1 MELVVL
7 GINHR
12 SAPVAVREN
21 FSFSEDRIR
30 RAYVHILEEL
40 EVSEC
45 VILSTCN
52 RTEFYAV
59 VDNSLQGREQLIDFM
74 QRMGTDPLI
83 PVKEHLFYKIGKEAI
98 AHLFEVSSSLDSLIL
113 GEGQILSQ
121 VKQAYTVARESG
133 ATGTMLNTLFH
144 RGIYIGKRVRT
155 ETQIAHNPVSVSS
168 AAVDLAR
175 KMMGNLEGKTVMVIG
190 AGQMAELAAKH
201 LIADGIGTIFVS
213 NRNFDRA
220 KDLARQFKGRAIP
233 FGGFMD
239 IAVSTDILITST
251 GAPHYIVK
259 SWDMAR
265 LMADREGKPL
275 LNIDIAVPRDVEP
288 DVGQIPG
295 VKLLNIDNLEE
306 VVADNRKKRESEA
319 EEARGMIHE
328 VVEELDERFKYFS
341 YQPLLVEL
349 TGKADFIR
357 QWALKKALSKLNHL
371 PEEDQRV
378 IEQMSR
384 LMMRKILR
392 DPILRLR
399 QAAED
404 GFGEEAEMKN
414 AMQELFNLTEASEE
428 NA

>member
-1 MELVVL
+1 
-7 GINHR
+7 
-12 SAPVAVREN
+12 
-21 FSFSEDRIR
+21 
-30 RAYVHILEEL
+30 
-40 EVSEC
+40 
-45 VILSTCN
+45 
-52 RTEFYAV
+52 
-59 VDNSLQGREQLIDFM
+59 
-74 QRMGTDPLI
+74 
-83 PVKEHLFYKIGKEAI
+83 
-98 AHLFEVSSSLDSLIL
+98 
-113 GEGQILSQ
+113 
-121 VKQAYTVARESG
+121 
-133 ATGTMLNTLFH
+133 
-144 RGIYIGKRVRT
+144 
-155 ETQIAHNPVSVSS
+155 
-168 AAVDLAR
+168 
-175 KMMGNLEGKTVMVIG
+175 
-190 AGQMAELAAKH
+190 
-201 LIADGIGTIFVS
+201 
-213 NRNFDRA
+213 
-220 KDLARQFKGRAIP
+220 
-233 FGGFMD
+233 MD
-239 IAVSTDILITST
+239 IAVGTDILITST

-275 LNIDIAVPRDVEP
+275 LIIDIAVPRDVEP

-319 EEARGMIHE
+319 EEARGMIQE
-328 VVEELDERFKYFS
+328 VVEELNERFKYFS

-357 QWALKKALSKLNHL
+357 QWALKKALSKLSHL

-404 GFGEEAEMKN
+404 GSGEETEMKN